1 MFITLLGTVYHECNI
16 PIVSFQPTLNKF
28 TFSTW
33 LSFSPC
39 MSMFEKATFVPVFVP
54 TYNSMFVC
62 IIKRLFTYVYLSM
75 INFHYPSLYFSLFR
89 LFNFPALFDMQKW
102 PSWHIEQYF
111 LIKSFGWITQSLT
124 NSNLTVG
131 VQLFSIGF
139 ETNKQKCLLRD
150 SAVSATRR
158 RRRRRNNK
166 N

>member
-1 MFITLLGTVYHECNI
+1 MNAIFLLYHFNLHLTNSPFLCDY
-16 PIVSFQPTLNKF
+16 
-28 TFSTW
+28 TFNFLSIY
-33 LSFSPC
+33 LSSFSPC